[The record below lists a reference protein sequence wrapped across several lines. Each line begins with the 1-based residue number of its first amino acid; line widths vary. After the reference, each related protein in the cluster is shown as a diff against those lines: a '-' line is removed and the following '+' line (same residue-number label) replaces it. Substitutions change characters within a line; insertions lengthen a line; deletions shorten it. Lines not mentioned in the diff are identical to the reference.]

1 MRLSHGLWLG
11 TAAAIGVALF
21 YAKYR
26 VQTLDEQLA
35 QTNQAILADQ
45 ESIHVLKAE
54 WAYLNQP
61 DRLERLSRRY
71 LDLETLT
78 RKQIGSLADLPQRLS
93 RIAPAGAG
101 REAPRRP
108 TESVE
113 RTACGEACR

>member
-21 YAKYR
+21 YAKHR
-26 VQTLDEQLA
+26 VQALDEQLA
-35 QTNQAILADQ
+35 QVNQAILADQ

-71 LDLETLT
+71 LKLEILT
-78 RKQIGSLADLPQRLS
+78 REQIGSLAELGQQLS
-93 RIAPAGAG
+93 RIAPAGTG
-101 REAPRRP
+101 RAAQ
-108 TESVE
+108 